1 MSESLELGASV
12 ARLTQILREL
22 SERAT
27 CEGEAGGVIRSD
39 GDIGSLGP
47 TGHQREYQRVPTAKK
62 PKPWEVACEV
72 T

>member
-39 GDIGSLGP
+39 GDIGSLGS
-47 TGHQREYQRVPTAKK
+47 TGHQRVPTAKK